1 MEINLFNFEKRVF
14 SQFYQDGILE
24 KIFELIG
31 VTNKYFVEFGSNGTD
46 TGLGNS
52 AYLRKALGF
61 DGLLMDGTENP
72 EAIYDLKNE
81 FISAEN
87 INELLEKYKVPKVFD
102 FLSIDIDGE
111 DFWVAGSVDL
121 EKFKPR
127 VVSIEFNPDIPPPR
141 AIIQIHQQDWVWSGD
156 DRYGCSIT
164 AAKDLLNHMGYT
176 LVAASGVDAIFIAD
190 EEIEKNN
197 LQFKYANDEHKIF
210 SKATQHL
217 SSPADLTPHTIIAE
231 ADNQDEARELIRGF
245 LKAFECD
252 EQESTTKE
260 ILKYNWYVEA
270 IDGKLEH
277 SYFLDQTINR
287 DSNKKI
293 EPKEGGIFLE

>member
-31 VTNKYFVEFGSNGTD
+31 VTNKYFVEFGSDGTD

-52 AYLRKALGF
+52 AYLRKTLGF

-87 INELLEKYKVPKVFD
+87 INELLEKYKVPRVFD
-102 FLSIDIDGE
+102 FLSVDIDGE
-111 DFWVAGSVDL
+111 DFWVTGSVDL

-141 AIIQIHQQDWVWSGD
+141 AIIQKHKQDWVWSGD
-156 DRYGCSIT
+156 GCYGCSIT
-164 AAKDLLNHMGYT
+164 AAKDLLNRMGYT
-176 LVAASGVDAIFIAD
+176 LVAGSGVDAIFIAD

-210 SKATQHL
+210 SKTTAVL
-217 SSPADLTPHTIIAE
+217 SQANGTIVLSAPDSWAEDFLIAAADE
-231 ADNQDEARELIRGF
+231 RG
-245 LKAFECD
+245 
-252 EQESTTKE
+252 ESIMEE
-260 ILKYNWYVEA
+260 ILKHNWYVEA
-270 IDGKLEH
+270 TDGGLEYP
-277 SYFLDQTINR
+277 YFR
-287 DSNKKI
+287 DSDKKGTI
-293 EPKEGGIFLE
+293 EE